1 MAVIGKVLFVD
12 DEPRILQAYQ
22 RGLRRHFEMVTAE
35 NGDQALKL
43 LETHGPFP
51 VVVSDM
57 RMPGMS
63 GIELL
68 VRIRERSPDTVRV
81 MLTGNSDQRTAID
94 AVNEGDVFRFLNKP
108 CTVETLARTL
118 AEAFKHY
125 RLLTA
130 ERDLLEQ
137 TVRGAAG
144 ALSEVLSMVNPEAF
158 GRTTRV
164 RRLLSDL
171 AVATGVGES
180 WEFDTAAMLS
190 QIGCVVLPEE
200 LLRRVSSGAPLT
212 AEERERFGEHA
223 AIGAGLLAHIPRLE
237 GVAEIIRWQEKGYD
251 GSGQPAQ
258 DVHGE
263 DIPLGARLLKTVLD
277 FDRHDMTGLTT
288 AEALAR
294 MKDDARRY
302 DPKALTALEMM
313 VDARLPMESHQV
325 EVPRLEDGMILDQD
339 IRTNR
344 GILVVCKGQQV
355 SPSVRERLM
364 SFLNHG
370 ALSAHMLVSIVSET
384 ADESGNDPTPAE
396 TPAAAT
402 G

>member
-1 MAVIGKVLFVD
+1 MAVIAKVLFVD

-22 RGLRRHFEMVTAE
+22 RGLRRHFEVITAE

-180 WEFDTAAMLS
+180 WEFATAAMLS
-190 QIGCVVLPEE
+190 QNGCVVLPEE
-200 LLRRVSSGAPLT
+200 LLRKVSRGATLPG
-212 AEERERFGEHA
+212 EGRERG
-223 AIGAGLLAHIPRLE
+223 
-237 GVAEIIRWQEKGYD
+237 
-251 GSGQPAQ
+251 
-258 DVHGE
+258 
-263 DIPLGARLLKTVLD
+263 
-277 FDRHDMTGLTT
+277 
-288 AEALAR
+288 
-294 MKDDARRY
+294 DD
-302 DPKALTALEMM
+302 
-313 VDARLPMESHQV
+313 
-325 EVPRLEDGMILDQD
+325 
-339 IRTNR
+339 
-344 GILVVCKGQQV
+344 
-355 SPSVRERLM
+355 
-364 SFLNHG
+364 
-370 ALSAHMLVSIVSET
+370 
-384 ADESGNDPTPAE
+384 
-396 TPAAAT
+396 
-402 G
+402 